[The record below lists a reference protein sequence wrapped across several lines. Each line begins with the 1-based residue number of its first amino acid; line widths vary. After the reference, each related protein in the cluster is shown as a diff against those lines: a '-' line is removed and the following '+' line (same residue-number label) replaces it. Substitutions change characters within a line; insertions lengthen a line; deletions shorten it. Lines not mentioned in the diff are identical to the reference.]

1 MPNQNPSAER
11 APLLGG
17 HDGSVEVN
25 GTDPPSKSQR
35 AHDWLSRNVLTIILA
50 ILLVFFIAL
59 FLVVFLVPL
68 PIQDLIPGGD
78 EASVCTAAGCVLAS
92 STLLRSISPR

>member
-1 MPNQNPSAER
+1 MPNQNPPSET

-17 HDGSVEVN
+17 QDESVEVN
-25 GTDPPSKSQR
+25 GTNAPSKSQR
-35 AHDWLSRNVLTIILA
+35 AHDWLSRNVLTIILG

-59 FLVVFLVPL
+59 FLVTFLAQL
-68 PIQDLIPGGD
+68 PIPGLVPGGD
-78 EASVCTAAGCVLAS
+78 EADVCTAAGCVLAS